1 MALRMSMP
9 SYIAMIA
16 ALIASLNLYSSF
28 CKVSQD
34 LTSEIYRNIVHRICR
49 YSWGLHFCLRKWIS
63 MVGSSLRVSNCLLIS
78 KYISTCQ
85 YNSIRAAYRE
95 KWSPPN
101 ALPNTFQISLHPT
114 WRPIAL
120 PPRDSSSATCAWRH
134 FTSLQLASNRMPRW
148 VVCLV
153 GKTCCWCWTLQRE
166 CEIIARSPP
175 SWKKRLVCPILD
187 ASQVM
192 NMMIWWWRNKV
203 SVPEKSILRYFDAF
217 FGGNH
222 FFWIFGIRPSFTSF
236 FHCTIVSTKQPRN
249 TAKRLSPA
257 EPLAIPVSMTKSTVW
272 LPMFA
277 RTCAISLNEIAYS

>member
-63 MVGSSLRVSNCLLIS
+63 MVGSSPRVSNCLLIS
-78 KYISTCQ
+78 KYMSTCQ
-85 YNSIRAAYRE
+85 YNSIRAAYRAYRE

-153 GKTCCWCWTLQRE
+153 DK
-166 CEIIARSPP
+166 
-175 SWKKRLVCPILD
+175 LVAGAGPF
-187 ASQVM
+187 
-192 NMMIWWWRNKV
+192 N
-203 SVPEKSILRYFDAF
+203 
-217 FGGNH
+217 GN
-222 FFWIFGIRPSFTSF
+222 
-236 FHCTIVSTKQPRN
+236 
-249 TAKRLSPA
+249 ARLSPGHH
-257 EPLAIPVSMTKSTVW
+257 PLEKKACLSNSGCFPNHEYDDMMMKKQG
-272 LPMFA
+272 
-277 RTCAISLNEIAYS
+277 

>member
-63 MVGSSLRVSNCLLIS
+63 MVGSSLRVSNCLLIFKS
-78 KYISTCQ
+78 ISTCQ

-166 CEIIARSPP
+166 CDIIARSPP
-175 SWKKRLVCPILD
+175 SWKKGLFVQFWMLPK
-187 ASQVM
+187 SW
-192 NMMIWWWRNKV
+192 IWWYDDEETRLACQKNPSWDT
-203 SVPEKSILRYFDAF
+203 SMPFWGAITF
-217 FGGNH
+217 FGVLV
-222 FFWIFGIRPSFTSF
+222 RPSFTSF
-236 FHCTIVSTKQPRN
+236 FHCTMVSTKQPRN